1 MIIIRARHKGLEL
14 YWVERFFLTQ
24 GLQSSAQGFAG
35 FDSYR
40 VEFFFEAGFELYWVE
55 FFFDAGFAVF
65 CAGFRWV

>member
-1 MIIIRARHKGLEL
+1 
-14 YWVERFFLTQ
+14 VERFFLTQ